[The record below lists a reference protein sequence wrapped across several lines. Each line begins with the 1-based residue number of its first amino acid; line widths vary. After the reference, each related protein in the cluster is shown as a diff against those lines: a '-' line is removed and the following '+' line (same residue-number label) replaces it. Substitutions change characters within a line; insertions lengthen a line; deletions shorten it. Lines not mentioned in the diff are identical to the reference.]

1 MADNV
6 NIQESPPEVQF
17 AGVNR
22 WLRENLFS
30 STGSAI
36 LTFVSI
42 GALIGLFRS
51 IIGFFISPEREWTA
65 ITYNLRLYM
74 VQAYPESDF
83 IRVWITIGLVMG
95 LLGLTWGFNSVNEK
109 SSLKSTGTTLMKVF
123 SSLFLLVLI
132 APTSVVIDKVEG
144 TVAEV
149 FQQELRIYL
158 LAVLAGLILVSY
170 FIRTKL
176 ASQEVS
182 KDYLNIGYVGLLV
195 VSIWLIK
202 VPTVTFDSSNVRI
215 EPDPLLPLAASTKN
229 PWTALYLLLVVT
241 FFIGRYLNS
250 KNLTSFKRILPVSWL
265 LTPLVV
271 VTWIYRKPDF
281 TLSQITTLDLPVI
294 LGFSA
299 IGYLVI
305 NYLNSEKLMQYQRYF
320 VYGSLIIAVVVF
332 SLPVL
337 RQLKLLFFLLWILI
351 SVAPT
356 IANSKESARSLFIV
370 WSVAITILILLMR
383 GGTSETLIVVPGSS
397 IYGGFALTWVLAFF
411 GIAISFPFGV
421 MLALGRTSSL
431 PIIRIICTAII
442 ELVRSVPFITWLF
455 FGSVMLTFFLP
466 AGVEFD
472 EVVRAV
478 VVTSIFS
485 AAYLAENVRGGLQS
499 ISKGQFEA
507 ADAVGLSTL
516 QRISLIVMPQALRAV
531 IPPIVSQVISL
542 FKDTSLVAIVGLFD
556 LLYIGSKVIPNQS
569 QGANFLG
576 TIQENILFCAVFYW
590 IFTYSFARRSMKI
603 EKRLGLGE
611 R

>member
-1 MADNV
+1 MADSV

-30 STGSAI
+30 STGSSI
-36 LTFVSI
+36 LTFISI
-42 GALIGLFRS
+42 GALVGLFRS

-109 SSLKSTGTTLMKVF
+109 SSLKLTGTALMKVF

-144 TVAEV
+144 TVVEV

-576 TIQENILFCAVFYW
+576 TIQENILFCAIFYW

>member
-17 AGVNR
+17 AGVSR

-195 VSIWLIK
+195 VLIWLIK

-281 TLSQITTLDLPVI
+281 TLSQITTVDLPVI

-305 NYLNSEKLMQYQRYF
+305 NYLNSEKLIQYQRYF
-320 VYGSLIIAVVVF
+320 VYGSLIIAVVIF

-576 TIQENILFCAVFYW
+576 TIQENILFCAIFYW

>member
-1 MADNV
+1 MADDV

-36 LTFVSI
+36 LTFISI
-42 GALIGLFRS
+42 SALIGLFRS

-95 LLGLTWGFNSVNEK
+95 LLGLTWGFNSINEK
-109 SSLKSTGTTLMKVF
+109 SSLKSTGTTMMKVF

-144 TVAEV
+144 TVVDV

-158 LAVLAGLILVSY
+158 LAILAGLILISY

-176 ASQEVS
+176 STLEIS
-182 KDYLNIGYVGLLV
+182 KDYLNIGYIGLLV
-195 VSIWLIK
+195 ISIWLIR
-202 VPTVTFDSSNVRI
+202 VPTVTFDSSNVRV

-229 PWTALYLLLVVT
+229 PWTALYVLLVVT

-281 TLSQITTLDLPVI
+281 TVSQITTLDLPVI
-294 LGFSA
+294 LGFSV

-305 NYLNSEKLMQYQRYF
+305 NYLNSEKLIQYQRYF

-466 AGVEFD
+466 SGVEFD

-576 TIQENILFCAVFYW
+576 TIQENILFCAIFYW

>member
-6 NIQESPPEVQF
+6 NIQENPPEVQF

-36 LTFVSI
+36 LTFISI

-83 IRVWITIGLVMG
+83 IRVWITIGLIMG

-109 SSLKSTGTTLMKVF
+109 SSLKLTGTALMKVF

-132 APTSVVIDKVEG
+132 APSSVVIDKVEG
-144 TVAEV
+144 TVVEV

-170 FIRTKL
+170 FVRTKL
-176 ASQEVS
+176 ARQEVS

-195 VSIWLIK
+195 VAIWLIK

-229 PWTALYLLLVVT
+229 PWTALYLLLVLS

-281 TLSQITTLDLPVI
+281 TLSQITTLDLPVV

-472 EVVRAV
+472 EVVRAI

-576 TIQENILFCAVFYW
+576 TIQENILFCAIFYW

>member
-265 LTPLVV
+265 LTPLIV

-281 TLSQITTLDLPVI
+281 TLSQITTVDLPVI

-383 GGTSETLIVVPGSS
+383 GGSSETLIVVPGSS

-576 TIQENILFCAVFYW
+576 TIQENILFCAIFYW

>member
-250 KNLTSFKRILPVSWL
+250 KNLTLFKRILPVSWL

-281 TLSQITTLDLPVI
+281 TLSQITTVDLPVI

-299 IGYLVI
+299 LGYLVI

-472 EVVRAV
+472 EVVRAI

-576 TIQENILFCAVFYW
+576 TIQENILFCAIFYW

>member
-1 MADNV
+1 MADDV

-36 LTFVSI
+36 LTFISI
-42 GALIGLFRS
+42 SALIGLFRS

-95 LLGLTWGFNSVNEK
+95 LLGLTWGFNSINEK
-109 SSLKSTGTTLMKVF
+109 SSLKSTGTTMMKVF

-144 TVAEV
+144 TVVDV

-158 LAVLAGLILVSY
+158 LAILAGLILISY

-176 ASQEVS
+176 STQEIS
-182 KDYLNIGYVGLLV
+182 KDYLNIGYIGLLV
-195 VSIWLIK
+195 ISIWLIR
-202 VPTVTFDSSNVRI
+202 VPTVTFDSSNVRV

-229 PWTALYLLLVVT
+229 PWTALYVLLVVT

-281 TLSQITTLDLPVI
+281 TISQITTLDLPVI
-294 LGFSA
+294 LGFSV

-305 NYLNSEKLMQYQRYF
+305 NYLNSEKLIQYQRYF

-466 AGVEFD
+466 SGVEFD

-576 TIQENILFCAVFYW
+576 TIQENILFCAIFYW

>member
-1 MADNV
+1 MADDV

-36 LTFVSI
+36 LTFISI
-42 GALIGLFRS
+42 SALIGLFRS

-95 LLGLTWGFNSVNEK
+95 LLGLTWGFNSINEK
-109 SSLKSTGTTLMKVF
+109 SSLKSTGTTMMKVF

-144 TVAEV
+144 TVVDV

-158 LAVLAGLILVSY
+158 LAILAGLILISY

-176 ASQEVS
+176 STQEIS
-182 KDYLNIGYVGLLV
+182 KDYLNIGYIGLLV
-195 VSIWLIK
+195 ISIWLIR
-202 VPTVTFDSSNVRI
+202 VPTVTFDSSNVRV

-229 PWTALYLLLVVT
+229 PWTALYVLLVVT

-281 TLSQITTLDLPVI
+281 TVSQITSLDLPVI
-294 LGFSA
+294 LGFSV

-305 NYLNSEKLMQYQRYF
+305 NYLNSEKLIQYQRYF

-466 AGVEFD
+466 SGVEFD

-576 TIQENILFCAVFYW
+576 TIQENILFCAIFYW

>member
-176 ASQEVS
+176 GSQEVS

-576 TIQENILFCAVFYW
+576 TIQENILFCAIFYW

>member
-17 AGVNR
+17 AGVSR

-30 STGSAI
+30 STGSSI
-36 LTFVSI
+36 LTFISI
-42 GALIGLFRS
+42 GALVGLFRS

-144 TVAEV
+144 TIVEV

-576 TIQENILFCAVFYW
+576 TIQENILFCAIFYW

>member
-144 TVAEV
+144 TVVDV

-176 ASQEVS
+176 AGQEVS

-281 TLSQITTLDLPVI
+281 TLSQITTVDFPVI

-472 EVVRAV
+472 EVVRAI

-576 TIQENILFCAVFYW
+576 TIQENILFCAIFYW

>member
-17 AGVNR
+17 AGVSR

-30 STGSAI
+30 STGSSI
-36 LTFVSI
+36 LTFISI
-42 GALIGLFRS
+42 GALVGLFRS

-83 IRVWITIGLVMG
+83 IRVWITIGLVIG

-109 SSLKSTGTTLMKVF
+109 SSLKVTGTALMKVF

-132 APTSVVIDKVEG
+132 APSSVVIDKVEG
-144 TVAEV
+144 TVVEV

-170 FIRTKL
+170 FVRTKL

-195 VSIWLIK
+195 VAIWLIK
-202 VPTVTFDSSNVRI
+202 VPTVTFDASNVRI

-229 PWTALYLLLVVT
+229 PWTALYLLLAVT

-250 KNLTSFKRILPVSWL
+250 KNITSFKRILPVSWL

-576 TIQENILFCAVFYW
+576 TIQENILFCAIFYW

>member
-1 MADNV
+1 MSDNI
-6 NIQESPPEVQF
+6 NTQESPPEVQF

-30 STGSAI
+30 STGSSI
-36 LTFVSI
+36 LTFLSI
-42 GALIGLFRS
+42 GVIIGLFRS

-83 IRVWITIGLVMG
+83 IRVWITIGVVMG
-95 LLGLTWGFNSVNEK
+95 LLGLTWGFNSISEK
-109 SSLKSTGTTLMKVF
+109 VSLKSTSTSLMKLF

-132 APTSVVIDKVEG
+132 APSSVVVDKVEG
-144 TVAEV
+144 TQVEV
-149 FQQELRIYL
+149 FQQSLRLYL
-158 LAVLAGLILVSY
+158 LGIFGILLLLSY
-170 FIRTKL
+170 LVRTKL
-176 ASQEVS
+176 SNQEAS
-182 KDYLNIGYVGLLV
+182 KDYLNLFYIGLLV
-195 VSIWLIK
+195 VTLWIIK
-202 VPTVTFDSSNVRI
+202 VPTVTFDSSNVRLD
-215 EPDPLLPLAASTKN
+215 PDPLMPLATSTKT
-229 PWTALYLLLVVT
+229 PWTYLYVLLIAT
-241 FFIGRYLNS
+241 FFIGKYLNS
-250 KNLTSFKRILPVSWL
+250 KNVSVVKRVLPVSWL

-281 TLSQITTLDLPVI
+281 TLTQIATLDLPVI
-294 LGFSA
+294 LGFSVV
-299 IGYLVI
+299 GYLVI

-320 VYGSLIIAVVVF
+320 VYGSLLISVIVF
-332 SLPVL
+332 TLPVL
-337 RQLKLLFFLLWILI
+337 GQLKLLFFLLWILI

-356 IANSKESARSLFIV
+356 VANSKESARSLFIV
-370 WSVAITILILLMR
+370 WTVAIAILILLMR
-383 GGTSETLIVVPGSS
+383 GGSSESLIVVPGSS

-421 MLALGRTSSL
+421 MLALGRTSTF
-431 PIIRIICTAII
+431 PIIRIICTALI

-466 AGVEFD
+466 SGVEFD

-576 TIQENILFCAVFYW
+576 TIQENILFCAIFYW
-590 IFTYSFARRSMKI
+590 LFTYSFARRSMKI

>member
-1 MADNV
+1 MADNI

-281 TLSQITTLDLPVI
+281 TLSQITTVDLPVI

-576 TIQENILFCAVFYW
+576 TIQENILFCAIFYW

>member
-144 TVAEV
+144 TVVEV
-149 FQQELRIYL
+149 FQQELRVYL
-158 LAVLAGLILVSY
+158 LAVLAVLILVSY

-576 TIQENILFCAVFYW
+576 TIQENILFCAIFYW

>member
-144 TVAEV
+144 TVVEV

-576 TIQENILFCAVFYW
+576 TIQENILFCAIFYW